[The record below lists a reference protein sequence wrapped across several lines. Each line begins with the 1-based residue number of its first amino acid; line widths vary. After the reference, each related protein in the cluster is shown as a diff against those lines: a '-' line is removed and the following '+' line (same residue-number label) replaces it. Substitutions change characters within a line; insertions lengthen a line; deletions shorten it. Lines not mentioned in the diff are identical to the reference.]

1 MSRRVIESMVVAL
14 ATLFIV
20 STLAFAGD
28 MGKVTAVD
36 DKGMAT
42 VMVGEKEVKAA
53 CKGAK
58 AGDAVEVST
67 KDGKTSCKM
76 AKQ

>member
-1 MSRRVIESMVVAL
+1 MYRKVVKSMFFAL
-14 ATLFIV
+14 AALFIV
-20 STLAFAGD
+20 STLAFAAD
-28 MGKVTAVD
+28 MGTVKAVD

-58 AGDAVEVST
+58 AGDMVEISM
-67 KDGKTSCKM
+67 KDGKASCKM
-76 AKQ
+76 SK